1 MAQNYNVIMK
11 TFKYL
16 IIIFLGGFLLSC
28 GTNSAQKKNDISIK
42 TNAEGQAIT
51 VNETLKLGISNPKN
65 HEVASVEFKIDGKP
79 VTDQV
84 DLNEFRLGEH
94 LVEAN
99 LNIGGTVET
108 ISQKITILN
117 NQTPK
122 VYSYKIINE
131 YPHDIT
137 SYTQGLEFFNGQLY
151 ESTGQYGE
159 SKLRK
164 VDYKTGEVLKNINL
178 IDEYFGEGLTILND
192 KIYQLTWRSGT
203 GLVYDLNTFER
214 TGSFKYGNSKEGWGI
229 CNDGK
234 MLYKTDGTEKI
245 WTLDPE
251 TLTEVSFIQA
261 YHNKGKVVE
270 LNELEWVNGK
280 IYANRYNKNGVAII
294 NPKNGAVE
302 GVIDFTPLRKKV
314 TQHPKLDVLNGI
326 AYNPDTKTFFI
337 TGKRWDKLFEVEII
351 EN

>member
-1 MAQNYNVIMK
+1 MLKIYTIKMA

-16 IIIFLGGFLLSC
+16 TIIFLGSFLLSC

-42 TNAEGQAIT
+42 TNAEGHAIT
-51 VNETLKLGISNPKN
+51 SDKTLELGISNPKN
-65 HEVASVEFKIDGKP
+65 HDISSVDFKFDGEP
-79 VTDQV
+79 VSEHV
-84 DLNEFRLGEH
+84 DLKSFRLGEH
-94 LVEAN
+94 LVEAS
-99 LNIGGTVET
+99 LNFGGDTEI
-108 ISQKITILN
+108 ISQHITILN

-131 YPHDIT
+131 YPHDVT
-137 SYTQGLEFFNGQLY
+137 SYTQGLEFYEGELY
-151 ESTGQYGE
+151 ESTGQYRE

-164 VDYKTGEVLKNINL
+164 VDYKTGEVLKNIAL
-178 IDEYFGEGLTILND
+178 ADEYFAEGLTILNH
-192 KIYQLTWRSGT
+192 KIYQLTWKRGT
-203 GLVYDLNTFER
+203 GFVYDLETFEK

-229 CNDGK
+229 CNDGTK
-234 MLYKTDGTEKI
+234 LYKSDGTEKI
-245 WTLDPE
+245 WTLNPE
-251 TLTEVSFIQA
+251 TLIEESYIQA

-270 LNELEWVNGK
+270 LNELEWVDGK

-294 NPKNGAVE
+294 NPKTGAVE

-326 AYNPDTKTFFI
+326 AYNPDTKTLFV

-351 EN
+351 KD